1 MVASSTNVKEIDEPS
16 SPQAPSSVLAV
27 ATNARPSTPLRRTR
41 FR

>member
-1 MVASSTNVKEIDEPS
+1 MAASSTSVKEIDEPY
-16 SPQAPSSVLAV
+16 SPQAPSSAFAV